1 MTEFAGRF
9 EGKRA
14 IITGAASGI
23 GKAAAVRYAAE
34 GGHVMVA
41 DVQDELGEAVVRE
54 ITEAGGQAFY
64 HHLDVSDEQAWTD
77 AVAKAVE
84 VMGGIDFLAND
95 AGIGDNEPLDVTSK
109 ETYDRVIA
117 ITQTSVFLGTKAAE
131 AELKKSQGSVVN
143 TSSIFGIAGG
153 FGTSPAYAFAKGAV
167 RTFSKNN
174 ALGFAPAGV
183 RVNSVHPGFIDTP
196 ILGETDRQMLA
207 DAAPLKR
214 VASRRRSPPPCCSW
228 PRTMPRSSPVPSSW
242 WTADPWPSDLSAE
255 DLPPR
260 LTRPPAE
267 AKARRRPVRP
277 SSGLRLLCPVRR
289 TGRARRRR
297 RPPGARRRAARSPA
311 GQPGW

>member
-64 HHLDVSDEQAWTD
+64 HHLDVADEQAWND

-183 RVNSVHPGFIDTP
+183 RVNSIHPGFIDTP

-214 VASRRRSPPPCCSW
+214 V
-228 PRTMPRSSPVPSSW
+228 
-242 WTADPWPSDLSAE
+242 
-255 DLPPR
+255 
-260 LTRPPAE
+260 
-267 AKARRRPVRP
+267 
-277 SSGLRLLCPVRR
+277 
-289 TGRARRRR
+289 
-297 RPPGARRRAARSPA
+297 
-311 GQPGW
+311 GQPEEVAAALLFLASDDASFITGAEFVVDGGFLAQ